1 MKRSTLTAALFVVLF
16 LPGCVMT
23 NMEEGLNALNGKP
36 ITTAVSVLGYPDGQ
50 QAFGGDKVYIWSRNF
65 QGSYT
70 LPQTAT
76 TTGYI
81 GNTPVYGTTTY
92 NQTHTANYNCQI
104 KLAVGP
110 DDRIKHWE
118 YQGNPGGCGGYARSL
133 KAYADSQKK

>member
-1 MKRSTLTAALFVVLF
+1 MS
-16 LPGCVMT
+16 

-50 QAFGGDKVYIWSRNF
+50 QEFGGDKIYIWSRNF
-65 QGSYT
+65 QSSYT

-76 TTGYI
+76 TTGYV

-92 NQTHTANYNCQI
+92 YQTHTANYSCKI

-133 KAYADSQKK
+133 KAYADSQKTE